1 MLNNGLCQVSCR
13 GVMVKINKPLFMWA
27 GGKTRMIK
35 RYTESGLLPVP
46 PSLFDT
52 PIDNYVEPF
61 FGGGAMFLHINK
73 IAKPKTCTINDI
85 NPSIVNIYTTIKEDY
100 INFIKEVDILEEKY
114 IPMEK
119 EDRKK
124 YYYELRDQHA
134 FEYTE
139 WTKTKE
145 AAYLFFLM
153 KTGFNGLW
161 QINKNTNNRFG
172 TPSGLLKQKDNVYDK
187 ENVKFWHD
195 ILQTTT
201 ITCLNWKDAIPKE
214 EIKNS
219 FYFLDPPYRGSFT
232 SYGQTFGDQDQTDL
246 VSFAKSVS
254 SNSKVLLCND
264 DVNDGFFQN
273 IQGHLK
279 IESYELVHT
288 AGRRATNTDGTKAA
302 KAVKE
307 IVMYN

>member
-1 MLNNGLCQVSCR
+1 
-13 GVMVKINKPLFMWA
+13 MWA

-35 RYTESGLLPVP
+35 RYTASGLLPESSP
-46 PSLFDT
+46 LYNTSIDT
-52 PIDNYVEPF
+52 YIEPF
-61 FGGGAMFLHINK
+61 FGCGAMFLHINK
-73 IAKPKTCTINDI
+73 ILKPKTCFINDI
-85 NPSIVNIYTTIKEDY
+85 NHSIVNIYTSIKNDH
-100 INFIKEVDILEEKY
+100 ISFIKEVDSLEEKY
-114 IPMEK
+114 IPLVK

-124 YYYELRDQHA
+124 YYYEMRNKHA
-134 FEYTE
+134 FDYTE
-139 WTKTKE
+139 WSTTKE

-153 KTGFNGLW
+153 KIGFNGIF

-172 TPSGLLKQKDNVYDK
+172 TPSGLLNQKDNVYYK

-195 ILQTTT
+195 ILQNTT
-201 ITCLNWKDAIPKE
+201 ITCKDWRDAIPKE
-214 EIKNS
+214 EIENS

-232 SYGQTFGDQDQTDL
+232 TYGQTFGDQDQTDL

-254 SNSKVLLCND
+254 NNSKVLLCND

-273 IQGHLK
+273 IQGSLK

-288 AGRRATNTDGTKAA
+288 AGRRATNADGTKVA
-302 KAVKE
+302 KSVKE